1 MPNDQILHETSDTE
15 KMPKQLHSLSQL
27 NPKQL
32 QELNKLKQVI
42 TENGIDEALFRLSN
56 NYYDEKTI
64 QLFMN
69 QLPLPKSINHMKILN
84 IISKQNQANIAI
96 REIEI
101 ESLNK
106 YNQTSEI
113 EELKELLQVQRA
125 ELTLLIAIHIPKL
138 LYPPELL
145 YLPENHGSEMIENL
159 RPKDLEKLLNLS
171 EIQEKIKTQRIQKT
185 LDILLANSYHDE
197 HNITFILNNIDL
209 AESIDREKEIH
220 TLTRKNQNN
229 QKQIIDQLNKY
240 IETKGV
246 AGLNELITKLKVN
259 KEFTII
265 TDGFRDGNSI
275 SFIIDHLNLPDSTNR
290 LFFKN
295 SLISRNHTFVV
306 LNQLS
311 SMVKTGCEKQA
322 FEIIFD
328 RTNLPKHI
336 VKALRKLTY
345 PKALAQI
352 KLDTETYQKEFIQ
365 EKHKKSLARS
375 EKETQ
380 LYIKSLQKQP
390 NEIETFLD
398 KVFLAKQQ
406 IQNQINIRKRPLKEE
421 EKYDHKENEKRP
433 RKNSCQR

>member
-42 TENGIDEALFRLSN
+42 TENGINEALFRLSN

-64 QLFMN
+64 RLFMN
-69 QLPLPKSINHMKILN
+69 QLPLPKSINHMKKLN
-84 IISKQNQANIAI
+84 RISKQNQANIAI

-101 ESLNK
+101 ELLNK

-125 ELTLLIAIHIPKL
+125 ELTVLIAIHI
-138 LYPPELL
+138 PELL

-159 RPKDLEKLLNLS
+159 SPKNLEKLLNLP

-185 LDILLANSYHDE
+185 LDILANSYHDE
-197 HNITFILNNIDL
+197 DNITFILNNIDL

-220 TLTRKNQNN
+220 TLTRRNQNN

-246 AGLNELITKLKVN
+246 AELNELTTKLKVKN
-259 KEFTII
+259 EFTII

-290 LFFKN
+290 LFFKC
-295 SLISRNHTFVV
+295 SLILRNHTFVV
-306 LNQLS
+306 LNKLS
-311 SMVKTGCEKQA
+311 SMVKIGCEKQA

-345 PKALAQI
+345 QKTLAQI
-352 KLDTETYQKEFIQ
+352 KLDIETYQKEFIQ
-365 EKHKKSLARS
+365 EKQKESLARS

-390 NEIETFLD
+390 NEIETYLD

-406 IQNQINIRKRPLKEE
+406 IQNQINIRKRSLKEE
-421 EKYDHKENEKRP
+421 EKYEQKENEKRL